1 MDILSDDDVV
11 LANQRIEHH
20 PHEGIAMTS
29 RRRAR
34 AETRREHP
42 PVGWRPVTIA
52 CS

>member
-1 MDILSDDDVV
+1 MDILSDDDFV
-11 LANQRIEHH
+11 LVNQRIQHH
-20 PHEGIAMTS
+20 PNEGIAMTS

-34 AETRREHP
+34 AETGREHP